1 MLSEMS
7 EDHLSRRLAEVKQ
20 EIIGLGLVRPGT
32 LYERLNVCGRRGC
45 RCGRKE
51 NPVKHGPYHYLSY
64 TRGGKSHTEF
74 VRQGEVDVVKEQVAN
89 YQRLMEL
96 VDELVDVSL
105 ELCQARRERR

>member
-1 MLSEMS
+1 MLSDMS
-7 EDHLSRRLAEVKQ
+7 EEQLSRRLVEIKQ
-20 EIIGLGLVRPGT
+20 EINGLGLVRPGT
-32 LYERLNVCGRRGC
+32 LYERLNVCGRPGC
-45 RCGRKE
+45 RCSRKK

-64 TRGGKSHTEF
+64 TRAGKSHTQF
-74 VRQGEVDVVKEQVAN
+74 VRQGELDEVKEQVAN